1 MNSGLRVCWVL
12 LLFVSVFSWA
22 CKEQRKTSPWVEL
35 ERESARRGHE
45 AMLKYKTADYQTAKS
60 ALVDLLQFL
69 DKAGYPPNAPNEF
82 REDAMYTC
90 LRLAKLEE
98 RQGHDAEKA
107 AYLKQAV
114 ARCESF
120 PLKGKCDADSLR
132 KVIDRLDA
140 LPK

>member
-1 MNSGLRVCWVL
+1 MTGRGGGRCCHTFWERWLEAEMNSGLRVCWVL
-12 LLFVSVFSWA
+12 LLFASVFSWA

-35 ERESARRGHE
+35 ERESVRRGHE
-45 AMLKYKTADYQTAKS
+45 AILKYKTADYQTAKP

-98 RQGHDAEKA
+98 
-107 AYLKQAV
+107 
-114 ARCESF
+114 
-120 PLKGKCDADSLR
+120 
-132 KVIDRLDA
+132 
-140 LPK
+140 